1 MSQQKSTDNLKIPMP
16 GPEIQPLSN
25 RDLSYSIQVSF
36 TYNLFRIYHL
46 VPLPGNRMA
55 PSTRNSTNQEN
66 LDPIATQLAA
76 IAARLESMET
86 LKEDVAALKSHVEIR
101 GKSYSDNHRESSWR
115 PQHHRP
121 FTKIDFP
128 AYAGGDPRGWIL
140 KAEKYFRYYQIPDTE
155 KVDVASMHLEGDALD
170 LFSWLSADQTI
181 TVWEEL
187 VLAFQKNFGPA
198 EFQNPDEYLCSI
210 KQTGSVQEY
219 RQEFARRS
227 ARVSKW
233 PENCLLGVFLNGLK
247 EELKSDVRIQKPRTV
262 YNAASLALEY
272 ESKVGVSKSNKG
284 VAWSPSPKPLPTDTK
299 SSTVHP
305 NTHNSITQR
314 TPLRISDTEK
324 QNRFLK
330 GECYRC
336 GEKYGPGHR
345 CKTGTFKLLEASEEP
360 EPPTNPIVNASEE
373 VSGDQEDFA
382 EISLHAIFGK
392 TNITT
397 MKLRG
402 TIGTTEVLI
411 LVDGGSTHNFISNT
425 LVRELKMVTEFITP
439 FGVQIGNGD
448 IIRCNQ
454 LCKDIPVQLPDLKI
468 VQDFYPF
475 SIGGADLVL
484 GVQWLATLNTVQAN
498 WNEMFMIF
506 TVDGKKYKLQGISS
520 GPQKSASFQHL
531 AIDIN
536 TTPVIPNQLQPLI
549 DKYQGIFHEPT
560 GLPPFRSTSHSIP
573 LLPNSTP
580 PNIQPYRY
588 PHSQKTEIEKQVDQL
603 LTAGF
608 IQPSTSPFSSPIL
621 LVKKKDNTWRMCVD
635 YRALNKIT
643 VADKYPIPNID
654 ELLDELYG
662 ATVFSKLDLR
672 SGYFQIR
679 VNPSDV
685 VKTAFRTHSGHYEF
699 KVMPFGLTNAP
710 STFQSVMNDLF
721 RPYLRRFILVFFD
734 DILIYSHDMEQ
745 HMNHLEQALALL
757 HDHQFFAK
765 LSKCCFGQPQ
775 VVFLGHV
782 ITSAGV
788 HVEQE
793 KISAIQSWPV
803 PTSVKE
809 VRGFLGLT
817 GYYRRFVRDY
827 GMIARPL
834 TALTKKDG
842 FVWSTEAFTAFHK
855 LKQALMSTP
864 VLRLPDFSEAFT
876 VECDASSEGVGAIL
890 LQDDHPMAYFS
901 KGFSP
906 NNRFKSAYDRE
917 LLALVL
923 AVQKWSHYLLGRHF
937 FIRTD
942 HYTLKFL
949 LEQRITTTEQ
959 QRLLLKLMPYDFSI
973 THPAGKE
980 NKGAD
985 ALSRRP
991 HSGDLF
997 TLSVPYCSEV
1007 ADIKAGLH
1015 DDQYTSNII
1024 NQLITDPTS
1033 VTDFSLARELLFYKQ
1048 RMVIPDVPDLR
1059 RKLLHEAHATPVGG
1073 HGGFLKTLKRLS
1085 AQYFW
1090 PKMKQD
1096 VRIFVQQCLI
1106 CQQQKYETLSPAG
1119 LLQPLA
1125 IPTRIWEDISMDFIV
1140 GLPISNRV
1148 DTILVVVDR
1157 LSKYAH
1163 FLCLSHPF
1171 TAKGVASVFCKE
1183 IVRLHGFP
1191 RSIISDRDVVFL
1203 SNFWQELFRLCQT
1216 KLQMST
1222 SYHPQTDGQTE
1233 VLNRCLEAY
1242 LRCFA
1247 HEQPTKWCSYLPWA
1261 EYSYNTGFHTSTVK
1275 AQDRMR
1281 NQANTKRREL
1291 SFQEGDYVFVKIQP
1305 YRQKTLAKR
1314 RYEKLSP
1321 RFYGPYRILRKVG
1334 PVAYKLEL
1342 RPAARIHPVF
1352 HVSMLKPAHGSFPS
1366 TPAPPLPITK
1376 DWEVDLQP
1384 SSVLAHCWVIEA
1396 GQPVLELLILWC
1408 HRPAE
1413 EATWENYDL
1422 LTTQFPDFRLEDKAF
1437 YREGSNDTFP
1447 LKVYSRRKNRIKFC
1461 NRRFSPSRI
1470 RDLSYSI
1477 QVSFTYNLFRIYQVL
1492 SKKFASA
1499 QQKPKHLTENTK
1511 LPTSNNCIRLDAQ
1524 HTVSKAPKV

>member
-1 MSQQKSTDNLKIPMP
+1 MASRLD
-16 GPEIQPLSN
+16 
-25 RDLSYSIQVSF
+25 SIE
-36 TYNLFRIYHL
+36 
-46 VPLPGNRMA
+46 A
-55 PSTRNSTNQEN
+55 
-66 LDPIATQLAA
+66 
-76 IAARLESMET
+76 
-86 LKEDVAALKSHVEIR
+86 LKEEVAALKNQSSNFNR
-101 GKSYSDNHRESSWR
+101 SKGGSRRDDDGESSWR
-115 PQHHRP
+115 NNHHYRP
-121 FTKIDFP
+121 FQKIDFP
-128 AYAGGDPRGWIL
+128 AYDGGDPRGWVL
-140 KAEKYFRYYQIPDTE
+140 KAEKYFSYYQIPDEE

-170 LFSWLSADQTI
+170 LFSWLSTDQTI
-181 TVWEEL
+181 KVWEEL

-219 RQEFARRS
+219 RQEFAKRS
-227 ARVSKW
+227 ARVSNW

-247 EELKSDVRIQKPRTV
+247 DELKADVRIQKPRTV

-272 ESKVGVSKSNKG
+272 ESKMSVNKPTKNT
-284 VAWSPSPKPLPTDTK
+284 WSPSPKPNLSDIK
-299 SSTVHP
+299 
-305 NTHNSITQR
+305 NSAQTNNYNPSNQR
-314 TPLRISDTEK
+314 PPLRISEAEK

-345 CKTGTFKLLEASEEP
+345 CKTGTFKLLEASDEP
-360 EPPTNPIVNASEE
+360 DEPVNTNKEGESVE
-373 VSGDQEDFA
+373 QEDFA
-382 EISLHAIFGK
+382 EISLHAILGK
-392 TNITT
+392 SNITT
-397 MKLRG
+397 MKLQG
-402 TIGTTEVLI
+402 TLGSTEVLI
-411 LVDGGSTHNFISNT
+411 LVDGGSTHNFISDT
-425 LVRELKMVTEFITP
+425 LVRELKMVTQFITP

-454 LCKDIPVQLPDLKI
+454 LCKDVSVKLTDLTI

-484 GVQWLATLNTVQAN
+484 GIQWLSTLNTVQAN

-506 TVDGKKYKLQGISS
+506 TIDGKKYKLQGISS

-531 AIDIN
+531 AIDMDVSLDIPHPLQ
-536 TTPVIPNQLQPLI
+536 PVIR
-549 DKYQGIFHEPT
+549 KYQGVFTEPNS
-560 GLPPFRSTSHSIP
+560 LPPFRTTSHSIP

-580 PNIQPYRY
+580 PNIRPYRY
-588 PHSQKTEIEKQVDQL
+588 PYSQKTEIEKQVDQL

-608 IQPSTSPFSSPIL
+608 IQQSTSPFSSPVL
-621 LVKKKDNTWRMCVD
+621 LVKKKDDTWRMCVD

-672 SGYFQIR
+672 SGYYQIR

-685 VKTAFRTHSGHYEF
+685 SKTAFRTHSGHYEF

-721 RPYLRRFILVFFD
+721 RPHLRRFILVFFD
-734 DILIYSHDMEQ
+734 DILIYSHNMEQ
-745 HMNHLEQALALL
+745 HIDHLEQALALL
-757 HDHQFFAK
+757 HNHQFFAK

-782 ITSAGV
+782 INSAGV
-788 HVEQE
+788 QVEQE
-793 KISAIQSWPV
+793 KISAIQSWPI

-817 GYYRRFVRDY
+817 GYYRRFVRNY
-827 GMIARPL
+827 GLIARPL

-842 FVWSTEAFTAFHK
+842 FIWSTEALNAFQQ

-864 VLRLPDFSEAFT
+864 VLRLPDFTKDFT
-876 VECDASSEGVGAIL
+876 MECDASSDGVGAIL
-890 LQDDHPMAYFS
+890 SQEDHPVAYFS

-906 NNRFKSAYDRE
+906 SNRFKSAYDRE

-923 AVQKWSHYLLGRHF
+923 AVQKWNHYLLGRHF

-973 THPAGKE
+973 THRAGKE

-991 HSGDLF
+991 HSSDLF
-997 TLSVPYCSEV
+997 ALSVPYSSEMV
-1007 ADIKAGLH
+1007 NIKAGLLS
-1015 DDQYTSNII
+1015 DPYTSNII
-1024 NQLITDPTS
+1024 SQLTADPTS
-1033 VTDFSLARELLFYKQ
+1033 VPEFSLVGQLLFYKQ
-1048 RMVIPDVPDLR
+1048 RMVIPDTADIR

-1073 HGGFLKTLKRLS
+1073 HGGFLKTLKRIS

-1090 PKMKQD
+1090 PKLKQD
-1096 VRIFVQQCLI
+1096 VRLFVQQCLI
-1106 CQQQKYETLSPAG
+1106 CQQQKYETLAPAG
-1119 LLQPLA
+1119 LLQPLP

-1140 GLPISNRV
+1140 GLPVSNRV

-1261 EYSYNTGFHTSTVK
+1261 EYSYNTGFHTSTGTTPFSVVYGRDPPPLSPYVAGETKNADLEHQLIDRDDMLKILRSNLSK

-1281 NQANTKRREL
+1281 NQANTRRREL
-1291 SFQEGDYVFVKIQP
+1291 SFQEGDYVFLKIQP
-1305 YRQKTLAKR
+1305 YRQKSLAKR

-1321 RFYGPYRILRKVG
+1321 RFYGPYRVSRKVG
-1334 PVAYKLEL
+1334 PVAYQLEL
-1342 RPAARIHPVF
+1342 PSDARIHPVF
-1352 HVSMLKPAHGSFPS
+1352 HVSMLKPARGSFPS
-1366 TPAPPLPITK
+1366 TSAPPLPITK

-1384 SSVLAHCWVIEA
+1384 HSVLAHRWVTEA
-1396 GQPVLELLILWC
+1396 GHPVLELLILWD
-1408 HRPAE
+1408 HRPSE

-1422 LTTQFPDFRLEDKAF
+1422 LAAQFPDFRLEDKAF
-1437 YREGSNDTFP
+1437 YREGSNDTYP
-1447 LKVYSRRKNRIKFC
+1447 LVYSRRKNRVKISAEKAQ
-1461 NRRFSPSRI
+1461 FSSLLNYLFDPFSGGKTEGV
-1470 RDLSYSI
+1470 DKQFSSFFLGA
-1477 QVSFTYNLFRIYQVL
+1477 VS
-1492 SKKFASA
+1492 
-1499 QQKPKHLTENTK
+1499 
-1511 LPTSNNCIRLDAQ
+1511 
-1524 HTVSKAPKV
+1524 